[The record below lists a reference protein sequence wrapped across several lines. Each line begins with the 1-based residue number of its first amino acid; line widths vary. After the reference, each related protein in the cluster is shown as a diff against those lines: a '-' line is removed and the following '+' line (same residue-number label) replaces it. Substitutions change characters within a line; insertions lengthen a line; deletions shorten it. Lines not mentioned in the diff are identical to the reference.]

1 MTRRLDEVIERAEV
15 AKAARLALPKVPL
28 SQLARSLGISV
39 GQLRHYLDGK
49 MKAHKAPA
57 WSRTF
62 YASAAALAYGD
73 KTKAA
78 AGFRSL
84 ADELEGKIRRANTIV
99 L

>member
-1 MTRRLDEVIERAEV
+1 
-15 AKAARLALPKVPL
+15 
-28 SQLARSLGISV
+28 
-39 GQLRHYLDGK
+39 